1 MLRLPFL
8 DELCLLSVLAQL
20 RKPCTCEED
29 VIDNVW
35 CRLSNLT
42 NVKGYCGG
50 EMLTCLIDLLISVE
64 YDTNGRLYKG
74 VQ

>member
-1 MLRLPFL
+1 ML
-8 DELCLLSVLAQL
+8 VQL
-20 RKPCTCEED
+20 RKPCICEED

-35 CRLSNLT
+35 CMLSNLA

-50 EMLTCLIDLLISVE
+50 GEMLTCLVDLLISAK